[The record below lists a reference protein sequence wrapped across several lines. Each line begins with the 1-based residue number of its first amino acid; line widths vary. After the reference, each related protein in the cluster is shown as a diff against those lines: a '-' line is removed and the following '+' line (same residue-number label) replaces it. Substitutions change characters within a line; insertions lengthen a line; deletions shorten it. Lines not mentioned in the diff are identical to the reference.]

1 MRVHFIT
8 ACRNAERNVDDLLAS
23 VREQDNENWRHTII
37 DDCSNDGTLD
47 RLSFLTKG
55 DDRFR
60 IVKNVE
66 RKYALRNIIDAGR
79 ELGNDDVIAT
89 LDGDDSLCNR
99 RTVTLLLEEYQKGAD
114 VVWTAH
120 RWDTNGMN
128 ISGHMPDRVDP
139 YAWPW
144 VTSHLR
150 TFRAS
155 LLNHVSDRNFLN
167 HRGEWFKRGYDQ
179 ALMLPV
185 LKVGGK
191 RVFVPEVCYK
201 YNIDS
206 ASIPAA
212 ERNWSESAQISTVNI
227 VRSRGFLK

>member
-8 ACRNAERNVDDLLAS
+8 ACRNAERNVEDLLSS
-23 VREQDNENWRHTII
+23 VREQDNENWLHTIV
-37 DDCSNDGTLD
+37 DDCSEDNTFD
-47 RLSFLTKG
+47 RLTFLAG
-55 DDRFR
+55 SDPRFR
-60 IVKNVE
+60 IVKNTE
-66 RKYALRNIIDAGR
+66 RKHALRNIVETARG
-79 ELGNDDVIAT
+79 LGEDDIVAT
-89 LDGDDSLCNR
+89 LDGDDSLCNS
-99 RTVTLLLEEYQKGAD
+99 RTVSLLLSEYQKGAD

-155 LLNHVSDRNFLN
+155 LLNRISDQNFLN

-191 RVFVPEVCYK
+191 RVFIPEVCYR

-206 ASIPAA
+206 ASIPAS
-212 ERNWSESAQISTVNI
+212 ERNWSETAQISTVNI